1 MTQRWRVGIT
11 RDILD
16 SRGDPAFGRAAL
28 SALEQA
34 DTVDW
39 EYLPAVIPE
48 ITPDHAA
55 NYDALYVNIARV
67 PATAVARSDC
77 RLRVVARHGVG
88 YDSVDVP
95 AMTRAG
101 VLVTNTPSSM
111 PRPVATV
118 TLTFIL
124 ALAGKLF
131 LKDKLTRSGRWNE
144 RMDNMGLGLTG
155 RTLGVIGAGRI
166 G

>member
-28 SALEQA
+28 APLEQA

-39 EYLPAVIPE
+39 EYLAAVVPE

-55 NYDALYVNIARV
+55 NYDALYVNIARA
-67 PATAVARSDC
+67 PASSVARSDC

-95 AMTRAG
+95 AMT
-101 VLVTNTPSSM
+101 SDSE
-111 PRPVATV
+111 RPATS
-118 TLTFIL
+118 FM
-124 ALAGKLF
+124 A
-131 LKDKLTRSGRWNE
+131 
-144 RMDNMGLGLTG
+144 
-155 RTLGVIGAGRI
+155 
-166 G
+166 